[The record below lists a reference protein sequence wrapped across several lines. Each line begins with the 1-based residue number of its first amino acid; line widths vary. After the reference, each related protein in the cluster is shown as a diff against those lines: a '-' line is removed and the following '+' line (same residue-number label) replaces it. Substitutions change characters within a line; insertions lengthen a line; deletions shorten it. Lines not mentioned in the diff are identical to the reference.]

1 MANVNLDRVDSV
13 ILDAELFSSEFNS
26 WLSVL
31 VDSLNETIQEI
42 QNQFNGISDG
52 LVVPQKTTAE
62 ITTLAATASNGTQW
76 YDTTTNQL
84 KAKINGVVV
93 VIV

>member
-1 MANVNLDRVDSV
+1 MAEVFLDKVDAV
-13 ILDAELFSSEFNS
+13 ILDAQEFSSEFNS
-26 WLSVL
+26 WLTVL
-31 VDSLNETIQEI
+31 IDSLNETIQEV

-52 LVVPQKTTAE
+52 LVPPDKTTAE
-62 ITTLAATASNGTQW
+62 ITALAVTAKNGTQW